1 MISFAFFYFR
11 WKSTKGYI
19 FQAGHLNYIL
29 WCFEFESVYNC
40 WIILV
45 ILLIEILF
53 LDLVIVK
60 NANSFIHPNFY
71 FYCISLWSLY
81 RSILHHFCI
90 SSLIVLVPW
99 TIKVAPSFQV
109 FGILS
114 SPNCQLQKSEICI
127 YSSIYIFITF
137 HPSILQNY
145 RDIGSFNGNGN

>member
-1 MISFAFFYFR
+1 MHFYFC

-71 FYCISLWSLY
+71 FYCISLWYLH

-99 TIKVAPSFQV
+99 TIQVAASFQKLRNSEEPKLSTSKIWNMHLFIVNLHFYYFPSFHSTE
-109 FGILS
+109 L
-114 SPNCQLQKSEICI
+114 
-127 YSSIYIFITF
+127 
-137 HPSILQNY
+137 
-145 RDIGSFNGNGN
+145 